1 MFGSGYIA
9 SNTLVRYRGMV
20 QDVFDQEY
28 FGAFYASGDKTKTTM
43 YRESVE
49 DENMVIRLYIH

>member
-1 MFGSGYIA
+1 
-9 SNTLVRYRGMV
+9 MV